1 MKSKPEIK
9 TEYALM
15 VENASPKP
23 KLLKNCLMAF
33 VSGGFLCAAAEALKV
48 WLLLAANLSEKD
60 AAGATLV
67 IIIGLTA
74 LITGLGFYDELG
86 QKFGAGLAVP
96 ITGFANSVT
105 AAAMDS
111 KSEGWVLGT
120 ASNSFKLAGAVI
132 VMGTFSAFIMA
143 LLLWLFQILS

>member
-1 MKSKPEIK
+1 MKSKPQIK
-9 TEYALM
+9 PGYEKL
-15 VENASPKP
+15 VEKSSPKP
-23 KLLKNCLMAF
+23 RLFKNCLMAF
-33 VSGGFLCAAAEALKV
+33 LGGGILCGGAEAIRLGLV
-48 WLLLAANLSEKD
+48 LTAGLSYKD

-74 LITGLGFYDELG
+74 LITGLGFYDTIA
-86 QKFGAGLAVP
+86 QKFGAGVAVP

-111 KSEGWVLGT
+111 KSEGWVLGA

-132 VMGTFSAFIMA
+132 VMGTVSAFILA
-143 LLLWLFQILS
+143 FILWLIQII